1 MCTVER
7 NGRCYKSSRLGA
19 GNDKDESTRNKT
31 GVGITRVPSKVTGL
45 NTDQCYVQ
53 SLPHMNAQSGSQ

>member
-7 NGRCYKSSRLGA
+7 NGRCHKSSRLGA